1 MIEHMF
7 YVIQPESA
15 LNWLRNPAP
24 WLRNTEPARSVS
36 AAMGQSRSPVL
47 GVVRLLLLLLGAFL
61 LIMVLLPAA
70 LAAQAAGT
78 A

>member
-1 MIEHMF
+1 MKRF
-7 YVIQPESA
+7 
-15 LNWLRNPAP
+15 
-24 WLRNTEPARSVS
+24 
-36 AAMGQSRSPVL
+36 RSPAI
-47 GVVRLLLLLLGAFL
+47 GVVRLLLLLLGAGL

>member
-1 MIEHMF
+1 MKSS
-7 YVIQPESA
+7 PGR
-15 LNWLRNPAP
+15 RNITVG
-24 WLRNTEPARSVS
+24 RIVS
-36 AAMGQSRSPVL
+36 ATMGQSRSPVI